1 MSGTNIKIYKD
12 DELLHDC
19 TLCKNPEGK
28 IGWWDAVDGK
38 FHPREEE
45 PQTREP
51 MWVQYIDTGVSVL
64 RRQNVP
70 DINDVKTIG
79 DRIRAMTDEEL
90 VEFLFEYGAYT
101 VCDLV
106 CGGGCKAFASLKE
119 TSDEKCR
126 RIILEKLRA
135 PYKEKEH
142 GKTIG
147 ADTEA

>member
-1 MSGTNIKIYKD
+1 MKGNCGECERRWYCDIDPEECDQWPEPVPMTN
-12 DELLHDC
+12 
-19 TLCKNPEGK
+19 
-28 IGWWDAVDGK
+28 
-38 FHPREEE
+38 
-45 PQTREP
+45 
-51 MWVQYIDTGVSVL
+51 
-64 RRQNVP
+64 
-70 DINDVKTIG
+70 G
-79 DRIRAMTDEEL
+79 DRIRSMTDEEL

-142 GKTIG
+142 GQTIG

>member
-1 MSGTNIKIYKD
+1 MSFCKHRVD
-12 DELLHDC
+12 DK
-19 TLCKNPEGK
+19 CKK
-28 IGWWDAVDGK
+28 DGK
-38 FHPREEE
+38 LCIYSKACVEPEE
-45 PQTREP
+45 PVP
-51 MWVQYIDTGVSVL
+51 MT
-64 RRQNVP
+64 N
-70 DINDVKTIG
+70 G
-79 DRIRAMTDEEL
+79 DRIRSMTDEEL
-90 VEFLFEYGAYT
+90 VEFLYEYGAYT

-142 GKTIG
+142 GQTIG